1 MISITQVGS
10 LYNISFKYDPELVE
24 MVKKVPG
31 RSWNPIGKYWTIEK
45 NKLGFFMNQI
55 MGTRFESQVNLQ
67 SNEDIG
73 KNDTLDK
80 TTHIPD
86 IDISNVPFYVKN
98 GSKPYK
104 HQIDFMKYAI
114 DRQQRGYRSGFLC
127 ADEPGLGK
135 AFTLDTIIPSPN
147 GDRKIRDVHVGDY
160 VFGSN
165 GKPTKVTGE
174 YYHNELNMF
183 KVTFSDKTSVTCC
196 EDHLWGFYFSNNYYT
211 APLSE
216 ILSGEFRKRRD
227 SRYSYRELYIP
238 RCRPV
243 EYSSSYKKFIS
254 PWLLGFLIGDGSISS
269 GDSAGFTTSYSSI
282 LNEVKTNLQEGY
294 ELTRN
299 GDISYL
305 IVKQNG
311 PDSLRTLGYLV
322 YCPEDNM
329 YFDSMQAASR
339 HYCYDIRHT
348 AIEKSDHY
356 CRNINKHIF
365 VVDDNHRNN
374 QYVSEL
380 RSLGLLGCK
389 AKDKRI
395 PDEYKYCSAKE
406 RIEILQG
413 LMDSD
418 GYAGKENFHCYDTM
432 SKQLAEDVA
441 WIVRSLGG
449 LAVINSYK
457 AKLNG
462 KYMGDG
468 YSVTIR
474 MDDPRQIYK
483 ASKRKLRASKRKF
496 RPRKRFISIEYL
508 GKMPGKCISVEAT
521 DHLYLCSDFT
531 VTHNTIESI
540 NLAMF
545 NRNYNNFN
553 HCLIICNINTSKYN
567 WEQEVSEHT
576 NGKMF
581 GYLLGSRMKKKRG
594 TKKKRRVVC
603 GTKEKYEDLMTMH
616 RYGDENEPEL
626 PYFIIMNV
634 EALRMK
640 EGKRYPITERLI
652 EMINSGFINMIV
664 IDEIHK
670 NMSPT
675 SIQGKQILKIKDKTG
690 SRCIWLPLT
699 GTPIVNKPTD
709 VFLPM
714 KLVDAHNFS
723 SYYKWCQEFCVYGG
737 YGDVEIVAYKNIP
750 RMKIMLQQNM
760 IRRLKKDVLDLPD
773 KIHFDIF
780 VENTKYQEKLADE
793 VTAELYAHAGEI
805 SNSINPMVKFLKLRQ
820 VNGSPELVDQS
831 LKVNSQYIK
840 YNAKLQKLF
849 ELLEE
854 IHDRGEKVVIFS
866 NWVEPLRT
874 LYRFVSTKYK
884 VCCFTGTMSEAE
896 RQKHKRVFLTNPEYT
911 VMVGTIG
918 ALGTTHTLTSA
929 NNVIFYDEPWTYTDK
944 LQAEDRCHRVGTNS
958 SVNIYTLLS
967 KDTVDERVHDIVYG
981 KKDVA
986 GYIVDN
992 KLDFRN
998 NPDLVYRLL
1007 GKDKE

>member
-1 MISITQVGS
+1 MISITQVGN
-10 LYNISFKYDPELVE
+10 LYNISFRYDPELVD
-24 MVKKVPG
+24 MIKKVPG
-31 RSWNPIGKYWTIEK
+31 KSWNPVEKYWTIEK
-45 NKLGFFMNQI
+45 SKLGFFMNQLK
-55 MGTRFESQVNLQ
+55 GTRFENQVNLQ

-73 KNDTLDK
+73 KNDTLGK

-86 IDISNVPFYVKN
+86 IDISNVPFYVKD

-135 AFTLDTIIPSPN
+135 
-147 GDRKIRDVHVGDY
+147 
-160 VFGSN
+160 
-165 GKPTKVTGE
+165 
-174 YYHNELNMF
+174 
-183 KVTFSDKTSVTCC
+183 
-196 EDHLWGFYFSNNYYT
+196 
-211 APLSE
+211 
-216 ILSGEFRKRRD
+216 
-227 SRYSYRELYIP
+227 
-238 RCRPV
+238 
-243 EYSSSYKKFIS
+243 
-254 PWLLGFLIGDGSISS
+254 
-269 GDSAGFTTSYSSI
+269 
-282 LNEVKTNLQEGY
+282 
-294 ELTRN
+294 
-299 GDISYL
+299 
-305 IVKQNG
+305 
-311 PDSLRTLGYLV
+311 
-322 YCPEDNM
+322 
-329 YFDSMQAASR
+329 
-339 HYCYDIRHT
+339 
-348 AIEKSDHY
+348 
-356 CRNINKHIF
+356 
-365 VVDDNHRNN
+365 
-374 QYVSEL
+374 
-380 RSLGLLGCK
+380 
-389 AKDKRI
+389 
-395 PDEYKYCSAKE
+395 
-406 RIEILQG
+406 
-413 LMDSD
+413 
-418 GYAGKENFHCYDTM
+418 
-432 SKQLAEDVA
+432 
-441 WIVRSLGG
+441 
-449 LAVINSYK
+449 
-457 AKLNG
+457 
-462 KYMGDG
+462 
-468 YSVTIR
+468 
-474 MDDPRQIYK
+474 
-483 ASKRKLRASKRKF
+483 
-496 RPRKRFISIEYL
+496 
-508 GKMPGKCISVEAT
+508 
-521 DHLYLCSDFT
+521 
-531 VTHNTIESI
+531 TIESI
-540 NLAMF
+540 NLAIF
-545 NRNYNNFN
+545 NRNYNNFK

-576 NGKMF
+576 SGKMF

-603 GTKEKYEDLMTMH
+603 GTKEKYEDLVTMH
-616 RYGDENEPEL
+616 RYGDVNEPEL

-652 EMINSGFINMIV
+652 EMINSGLINMIV

-675 SIQGKQILKIKDKTG
+675 SIQGKQILKVKDKTG

-805 SNSINPMVKFLKLRQ
+805 SNSMNPMVKFLKLRQ

-854 IHDRGEKVVIFS
+854 IHYRGEKVVIFS

-884 VCCFTGTMSEAE
+884 VCCFTGTMSESE

-944 LQAEDRCHRVGTNS
+944 LQEEDRCHRVGTNS

-998 NPDLVYRLL
+998 NPDLVYKLL

>member
-1 MISITQVGS
+1 MISITQVGN
-10 LYNISFKYDPELVE
+10 LYNISFKYDPELVD
-24 MVKKVPG
+24 MIKKVPG
-31 RSWNPIGKYWTIEK
+31 KSWNPVEKYWTIEK
-45 NKLGFFMNQI
+45 SKLGFFMNQI
-55 MGTRFESQVNLQ
+55 KGTRFENQVNLQ

-80 TTHIPD
+80 TSHIPN

-98 GSKPYK
+98 GSKPYQ
-104 HQIDFMKYAI
+104 HQLDFMKYAI

-135 AFTLDTIIPSPN
+135 
-147 GDRKIRDVHVGDY
+147 
-160 VFGSN
+160 
-165 GKPTKVTGE
+165 
-174 YYHNELNMF
+174 
-183 KVTFSDKTSVTCC
+183 
-196 EDHLWGFYFSNNYYT
+196 
-211 APLSE
+211 
-216 ILSGEFRKRRD
+216 
-227 SRYSYRELYIP
+227 
-238 RCRPV
+238 
-243 EYSSSYKKFIS
+243 
-254 PWLLGFLIGDGSISS
+254 
-269 GDSAGFTTSYSSI
+269 
-282 LNEVKTNLQEGY
+282 
-294 ELTRN
+294 
-299 GDISYL
+299 
-305 IVKQNG
+305 
-311 PDSLRTLGYLV
+311 
-322 YCPEDNM
+322 
-329 YFDSMQAASR
+329 
-339 HYCYDIRHT
+339 
-348 AIEKSDHY
+348 
-356 CRNINKHIF
+356 
-365 VVDDNHRNN
+365 
-374 QYVSEL
+374 
-380 RSLGLLGCK
+380 
-389 AKDKRI
+389 
-395 PDEYKYCSAKE
+395 
-406 RIEILQG
+406 
-413 LMDSD
+413 
-418 GYAGKENFHCYDTM
+418 
-432 SKQLAEDVA
+432 
-441 WIVRSLGG
+441 
-449 LAVINSYK
+449 
-457 AKLNG
+457 
-462 KYMGDG
+462 
-468 YSVTIR
+468 
-474 MDDPRQIYK
+474 
-483 ASKRKLRASKRKF
+483 
-496 RPRKRFISIEYL
+496 
-508 GKMPGKCISVEAT
+508 
-521 DHLYLCSDFT
+521 
-531 VTHNTIESI
+531 TIESI

-553 HCLIICNINTSKYN
+553 HCLIICNVNTSKYN

-576 NGKMF
+576 SGKMF

-603 GTKEKYEDLMTMH
+603 GTKEKYEDLVTMH

-652 EMINSGFINMIV
+652 EMINSGLINMIV

-760 IRRLKKDVLDLPD
+760 IRRLKKDVLGLPD

-805 SNSINPMVKFLKLRQ
+805 SNSMNPMVKFLKLRQ

-854 IHDRGEKVVIFS
+854 IHDRSEKVVIFS